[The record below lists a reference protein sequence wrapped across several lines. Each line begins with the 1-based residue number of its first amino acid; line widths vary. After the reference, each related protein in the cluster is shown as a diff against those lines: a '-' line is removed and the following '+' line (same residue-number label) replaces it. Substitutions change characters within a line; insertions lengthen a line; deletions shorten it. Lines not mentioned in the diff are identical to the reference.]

1 MAEIEH
7 FLPLND
13 SSHSKFASVSSL
25 LIALWPAAA
34 QEAGISFSFSRSL
47 SRARACSSLL
57 ARSLAFSL
65 TLARTHTGAPAE
77 VHSIGHAVAAGM
89 VSNEALGYY
98 LGKTA
103 LFFDKCGLA
112 ATAARPLEGN
122 AHPPTLPRVRFRQHR
137 RNEMAHYAADCW
149 DAEVRTSAYGW
160 IEVVGHADRASYD
173 LEMHSKATG
182 MYPPPHMTRMYP
194 PPHMTRMYP
203 PSRMTCMYPPPY
215 TTDSVVL
222 LLDRNTAGRLV

>member
-1 MAEIEH
+1 
-7 FLPLND
+7 
-13 SSHSKFASVSSL
+13 
-25 LIALWPAAA
+25 
-34 QEAGISFSFSRSL
+34 
-47 SRARACSSLL
+47 
-57 ARSLAFSL
+57 
-65 TLARTHTGAPAE
+65 
-77 VHSIGHAVAAGM
+77 M

-112 ATAARPLEGN
+112 ATASRPLQGN
-122 AHPPTLPRVRFRQHR
+122 APTPNLPRVRFRQHR

-182 MYPPPHMTRMYP
+182 MYPPPHV
-194 PPHMTRMYP
+194 
-203 PSRMTCMYPPPY
+203 TCMYPSSSY
-215 TTDSVVL
+215 DMHVSS
-222 LLDRNTAGRLV
+222 AIHY

>member
-7 FLPLND
+7 FLPFND

-25 LIALWPAAA
+25 QIALWPAAA
-34 QEAGISFSFSRSL
+34 QEAGLSFSRALSL
-47 SRARACSSLL
+47 SSSLPPSVP
-57 ARSLAFSL
+57 RSLSL
-65 TLARTHTGAPAE
+65 SPTHSRPRPHPHPHIYTHTLGAGAPAE

-89 VSNEALGYY
+89 VSNEALAYY

-112 ATAARPLEGN
+112 ATAARPLQGN
-122 AHPPTLPRVRFRQHR
+122 APTPTVPRVRFRQHR

-182 MYPPPHMTRMYP
+182 MYPPPHMT
-194 PPHMTRMYP
+194 
-203 PSRMTCMYPPPY
+203 
-215 TTDSVVL
+215 
-222 LLDRNTAGRLV
+222 